1 VESWG
6 QRSTL
11 ALWIGLTF
19 TWLLASPSAVTAQA
33 RTLVAPSTWRE
44 PLSRAEHALA
54 SGEPRQAELAWEE
67 ARRAAIRSRLPHALL
82 EVGVAY
88 LSIGE
93 VTRDRQ
99 TAAARARQ
107 LFLESLFRARE
118 RRDVDGIAAA
128 GQAFAALGDCEVA
141 DRAFRAIAAQRPER
155 PVCARADSWRQPAA
169 SPRQDIVAPV
179 PLAR

>member
-1 VESWG
+1 MVG
-6 QRSTL
+6 VL
-11 ALWIGLTF
+11 L
-19 TWLLASPSAVTAQA
+19 TWLLAGPSAATAQT
-33 RTLVAPSTWRE
+33 RTPAAPSTWRE
-44 PLSRAEHALA
+44 PLSRAERSLA
-54 SGEPRQAELAWEE
+54 NGEPRQAELAWEE
-67 ARRAAIRSRLPHALL
+67 ARRAAIRSRLPHALI

-128 GQAFAALGDCEVA
+128 SQAFAALGDCEVA

-155 PVCARADSWRQPAA
+155 PACAGVEAWRQPSA
-169 SPRQDIVAPV
+169 SPRQDVIAPA
-179 PLAR
+179 P